1 MFVETFGYFDNT
13 KVTDIDAMKNVAGT
27 ISLMDNDTYDAIAS
41 YPIEI
46 A

>member
-1 MFVETFGYFDNT
+1 MMKCLYRVSA
-13 KVTDIDAMKNVAGT
+13 IDAMKNVAGT